1 LTHMASGLRGH
12 QLKVSKRGTVKPA
25 QQNDSPLYAIPAL
38 MAGAAPASGSDEGT
52 AAERAAAGRAGM
64 EPAAGEDF
72 LATVWRTSSYLET
85 VQWELDAAHESLR
98 QAVQQAS
105 GYGVDRGALLQAANM
120 TPEELAALLDTT
132 PAYPAVS

>member
-1 LTHMASGLRGH
+1 LTHIASSLRGH
-12 QLKVSKRGTVKPA
+12 QLKVSKRGAVKPT
-25 QQNDSPLYAIPAL
+25 QQNDSLLNPIPAL
-38 MAGAAPASGSDEGT
+38 MAGAALASGADGRT
-52 AAERAAAGRAGM
+52 AAEWAAAGHAGM
-64 EPAAGEDF
+64 EPAASEDF
-72 LATVWRTSSYLET
+72 LAAVWRTSSYLET

-120 TPEELAALLDTT
+120 TPEELAALLGTT